1 MTITDGVRSVSLAE
15 SSATKVV
22 QNTSVLLISRIGS
35 ALIGG
40 ASSVLLVRCLGS
52 EQFGEFS
59 SLYAFVALFAWLA
72 TLGIAPVVTREAV
85 RRRERGGSI
94 IATGIALCSIF
105 AIVATVLVILLA
117 SHLGFG
123 GKLQVF
129 VVFAAIELLGF
140 GARRLSGAIF
150 HVAFK
155 QW

>member
-22 QNTSVLLISRIGS
+22 QNTSVLLIGRIGS

-72 TLGIAPVVTREAV
+72 TLGIEPVLTREA
-85 RRRERGGSI
+85 
-94 IATGIALCSIF
+94 
-105 AIVATVLVILLA
+105 
-117 SHLGFG
+117 
-123 GKLQVF
+123 
-129 VVFAAIELLGF
+129 
-140 GARRLSGAIF
+140 ARR
-150 HVAFK
+150 
-155 QW
+155 